1 MNDLL
6 LLLGST
12 VVLGSPLV
20 LAAMGG
26 LVSERS
32 GVMNIALEGKMLAAA
47 CLTAVVSSLSG
58 SAWAGVAAGVAAA
71 VVLSLVH
78 ALVTQH
84 FKADHIVSGMGINA
98 LAAGGT
104 SLLVKGIFDREGAAP
119 SVFLPVAGYWV
130 TALIAALY
138 LAWYL
143 TRTRGGI
150 RLMAVGNSPFKSRQM
165 GLDPVR
171 VRLVSLLAAG
181 LLCGLGGSLIASN
194 AGSFTDGMTS
204 GRGFIALAAL
214 ILGGWRPLPALAG
227 CLAFG
232 LTEALQLQ
240 LQGTPVLGL
249 NIPTEAWNA
258 LPYLATLVALM
269 FRRGRGGGPAG
280 LGVD

>member
-1 MNDLL
+1 MNNLL

-26 LVSERS
+26 LLSERS

-47 CLTAVVSSLSG
+47 CLTAVVSSVSG
-58 SAWAGVAAGVAAA
+58 NPWFGVAAGVGAAIA
-71 VVLSLVH
+71 LSMVH
-78 ALVTQH
+78 ALVTQY

-104 SLLVKGIFDREGAAP
+104 SLLVKGIVDRDGAPP
-119 SVFLPVAGYWV
+119 SVFLPVAAYWAM
-130 TALIAALY
+130 ALCSVVY

-143 TRTRGGI
+143 VRTRGGI
-150 RLMAVGNSPFKSRQM
+150 RLMAVGNSPSKSRQM

-171 VRLVSLLAAG
+171 VRIVSLVATG
-181 LLCGLGGSLIASN
+181 LLCGLGGCLIVSN

-232 LTEALQLQ
+232 ATEALQLQ
-240 LQGTPVLGL
+240 LQGMPLMGAT
-249 NIPTEAWNA
+249 IPTEAWNA
-258 LPYLATLVALM
+258 LPYLATLVALV
-269 FRRGRGGGPAG
+269 FRRGRGGVPAG